1 MKKIYLIPAALVICV
16 AIIQACT
23 KLQPAAPADD
33 EILDGP
39 VAGLSYDQNRHF
51 LAGDV
56 AFNNEVFT
64 SQLKGRL
71 HIHTFFALPGVLVNF
86 DPLRYN
92 TRCGSGISSFREKQN
107 L

>member
-39 VAGLSYDQNRHF
+39 VAGLSYDQN
-51 LAGDV
+51 
-56 AFNNEVFT
+56 
-64 SQLKGRL
+64 S
-71 HIHTFFALPGVLVNF
+71 I
-86 DPLRYN
+86 
-92 TRCGSGISSFREKQN
+92 SGW
-107 L
+107 